1 MKMFFLTPSGA
12 LALPA
17 NRSDSEFA
25 GAGLARILLMLA
37 LLLSN
42 WKAYAAIGV
51 SSIAPTSAAEI
62 KISSCGVDVTG
73 TAKDYYNN
81 TLPWGVAGTLNT
93 AIDVVTGIGHT
104 PAAIGHLGEGTGTF
118 SADPSWQNLPGVV
131 SDALV
136 VGSVL
141 SVTASALPSLNGSAA
156 AAATPK
162 SADTIAE
169 GMRVSPY
176 RVTGSGETYI
186 RYESAN
192 PAFSKVTPTGGVKP
206 GTFAAP
212 ASDGLVP
219 IGQRASTYNLPN
231 PEILR
236 PNATTL
242 APPAGT
248 PIIGPRPVSG
258 GTGNEVIFWMGY

>member
-93 AIDVVTGIGHT
+93 AIDVATGIGHM

-118 SADPSWQNLPGVV
+118 SADPSWRNAGGVV

-141 SVTASALPSLNGSAA
+141 SATASALPSLNGSAA
-156 AAATPK
+156 AAATQKNTTVYRAVKPEELTDVQRTGQLINRG
-162 SADTIAE
+162 SAE
-169 GMRVSPY
+169 GKYFTSSAEDAAAYAKKAVSAFNDPPY
-176 RVTGSGETYI
+176 TIIKTEVPTALLPKPVSVDGGI
-186 RYESAN
+186 
-192 PAFSKVTPTGGVKP
+192 PAYV
-206 GTFAAP
+206 
-212 ASDGLVP
+212 
-219 IGQRASTYNLPN
+219 LPN
-231 PEILR
+231 EALPGLT
-236 PNATTL
+236 PQVM
-242 APPAGT
+242 PAM
-248 PIIGPRPVSG
+248 PIPGVR
-258 GTGNEVIFWMGY
+258 